1 MSAVKALQQWC
12 RVRCEGYRDVTI
24 TNMTTSFRSGMAFC
38 ALIHKHRPDLINF
51 DSLNKEDVYEN
62 NKLAFRVA
70 EELGIPA
77 LLDADDMVALKVP
90 DRLSI
95 LTYVSQYYNFFHG
108 RSPIGGL
115 AGIKRPADGPSDGP
129 SGEPSGKK
137 NQPVV
142 AKVFPS
148 SKPARENS
156 PPPSANIT
164 RPSSS
169 PRQTRNT
176 TKDVVVEKSH
186 QTSTLSNKCASCNQH
201 VHLVQ
206 RHLVAGKLYHR
217 HCAKAMSPTNPT
229 APFRPPNTPVSRFT
243 ALLEPAQ
250 TKPTPPNHQTPS
262 TPPSYR
268 AHTTPSSPPS
278 YRAHKTPSSP
288 PTQTRATPPTPS
300 TPPSYRSHKTNPT
313 QTPATPPSYR
323 THTTTPADPT
333 PPTYRTRTTTPADPT
348 PSTPPTYRTHTT
360 NPTPPTNTPSRLGP
374 SWLTEKPSPPPSI
387 STTFSSSS
395 PSRPALNLSSA
406 AKETPTPVVSKP
418 AASRTTNVSTFATT
432 TTNKDTK
439 TPSSSKTTTSIF
451 TTTPSENKTTT
462 SINTKTPSTDKT
474 TTSINTKTPSTDKTT
489 TSINTKTPST
499 DKTTT
504 SINTKTP
511 STDKTTTSLFAKT
524 PFKNKTTT
532 SIFTTTPSSNET
544 TVSINTTP
552 SSNITSTSSS
562 TKTPS
567 SNKTTTSIFTTT
579 PPTDKTTTSINT
591 KTPSS
596 DKTTT
601 SMFAKTPSKNKTT
614 TSIFST
620 TPSSNET
627 TVSFN
632 TNSPSSNETTTSINT
647 TPSSNNT
654 STSSSTKTQF
664 SNKTTTSIYTTTPA
678 IITITPSSIT
688 TPSITTTTS
697 DNTRPVAAPRKS
709 TTVANTLKSKL
720 NFFKS
725 DSPPKEE
732 EKKTVTT
739 SIVINKGPNASDKVQ
754 EKASAAQAV
763 TVVVNVG
770 GLGKK
775 VANVSWDTEE
785 KSKAV
790 SGGEDSKTKAAAAA
804 AAAIISKK
812 LTEENNNNNTS
823 KPAWT
828 NVALK
833 KTDKPPQVETPKKDP
848 EPVRGRRRLK
858 ADPSILADLLIPKDP
873 SPVRTR
879 TPERPASK
887 PRSASPSASE
897 NSESPSDWRLKLKP
911 VSKPAAPSQPSKPLA
926 NGAGKPQTSD
936 SSPSSHLSTTSI
948 SVTPPAEK
956 GFLNGKGLTTNGTK
970 PESMITKKKPD
981 YIQKEDIIKE
991 LQDIEDNLNEWEG
1004 RGVELELRLR
1014 SSDADG
1020 EDDAVSDELMIEWF
1034 NLIRNKQVAMR
1045 RESELVYI
1053 GKTQDLEEEQP
1064 SVDQELRRLMEKPEH
1079 LKTSR
1084 DKKREEQLMAKLVE
1098 IVNDRN
1104 AIIEGLDE
1112 DRLREDEEDEELDK
1126 MMMTFNVKKDKPKK
1140 KSPITKLFSWGSK
1153 KEG

>member
-12 RVRCEGYRDVTI
+12 RVRCDGYRDVTI

-115 AGIKRPADGPSDGP
+115 AGIKRPADGPSGGP

-156 PPPSANIT
+156 PPPSANVT

-176 TKDVVVEKSH
+176 TKDVVVEKPH

-206 RHLVAGKLYHR
+206 RHLVDGKLYHR
-217 HCAKAMSPTNPT
+217 HCAKAMSPSNPT
-229 APFRPPNTPVSRFT
+229 APFRGLPTNTPVSRFT

-262 TPPSYR
+262 SPPSYRAHTTPSSPPSYRAHTTPSTPPSYR
-268 AHTTPSSPPS
+268 AHKTPSSPPS

-288 PTQTRATPPTPS
+288 PTQTSATPPTPS
-300 TPPSYRSHKTNPT
+300 
-313 QTPATPPSYR
+313 TPPSYR

-333 PPTYRTRTTTPADPT
+333 PPTYQTHKT
-348 PSTPPTYRTHTT
+348 PSTAPTYRTHTT

-462 SINTKTPSTDKT
+462 SINTKTPSSNTF
-474 TTSINTKTPSTDKTT
+474 TTSTVTMTPSTDKTT

-504 SINTKTP
+504 SIFTTTPPTDKTTTSINTKTP
-511 STDKTTTSLFAKT
+511 STDKTTPSLFAKT

-544 TVSINTTP
+544 TVSINT
-552 SSNITSTSSS
+552 
-562 TKTPS
+562 TPS

-627 TVSFN
+627 TVS
-632 TNSPSSNETTTSINT
+632 INT

-664 SNKTTTSIYTTTPA
+664 SNKTTTSINTTTP
-678 IITITPSSIT
+678 SSNT

-709 TTVANTLKSKL
+709 TTAAKTLKSKL

-739 SIVINKGPNASDKVQ
+739 SIVINKGPNASDTVQ

-775 VANVSWDTEE
+775 ANVSWDTEE

-812 LTEENNNNNTS
+812 LTEENNNNNS

-858 ADPSILADLLIPKDP
+858 ADPSILADLQIPKDP
-873 SPVRTR
+873 SPVR

-887 PRSASPSASE
+887 PRNASPSASE
-897 NSESPSDWRLKLKP
+897 NSDSPSDWRSKLKP
-911 VSKPAAPSQPSKPLA
+911 VSKPAAPSQPSQPLA

-956 GFLNGKGLTTNGTK
+956 GFLNGKGQTTNGTK
-970 PESMITKKKPD
+970 PESMIPKKKPD

-1014 SSDADG
+1014 SSEADG

-1064 SVDQELRRLMEKPEH
+1064 SVEQELRRLMEKPEH
-1079 LKTSR
+1079 LKTPR

-1140 KSPITKLFSWGSK
+1140 KSPITKLFGWGSK